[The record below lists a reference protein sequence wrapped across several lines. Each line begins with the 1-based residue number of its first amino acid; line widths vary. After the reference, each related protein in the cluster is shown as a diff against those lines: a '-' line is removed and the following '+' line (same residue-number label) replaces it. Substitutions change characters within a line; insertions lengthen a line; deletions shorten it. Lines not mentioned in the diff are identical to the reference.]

1 MRCNIP
7 SESELNRA
15 KDMRF
20 TRELHDKLRRASVAI
35 AGAGGL
41 GSNVAVMLARA
52 GIGHLHI
59 VDYDI
64 VDITN
69 LNRQAYTI
77 RHIGMRKVDAISN
90 ILLEINP
97 YMKVTTE
104 NIMVDESNCVRIF
117 GGFDL
122 VCEAFDRASA
132 KSMLVS
138 TLLSET
144 GEQVVVSGSGMAG
157 YGDAN
162 AIKSRCVTKRLYI
175 CGDETT
181 DVSEGIGL
189 MAPRVSIC
197 SGHQANLIV
206 RLILGEA

>member
-77 RHIGMRKVDAISN
+77 RHIGMRKVDAISA
-90 ILLEINP
+90 
-97 YMKVTTE
+97 
-104 NIMVDESNCVRIF
+104 VDR
-117 GGFDL
+117 
-122 VCEAFDRASA
+122 
-132 KSMLVS
+132 KS
-138 TLLSET
+138 
-144 GEQVVVSGSGMAG
+144 VV
-157 YGDAN
+157 
-162 AIKSRCVTKRLYI
+162 
-175 CGDETT
+175 
-181 DVSEGIGL
+181 
-189 MAPRVSIC
+189 
-197 SGHQANLIV
+197 
-206 RLILGEA
+206 